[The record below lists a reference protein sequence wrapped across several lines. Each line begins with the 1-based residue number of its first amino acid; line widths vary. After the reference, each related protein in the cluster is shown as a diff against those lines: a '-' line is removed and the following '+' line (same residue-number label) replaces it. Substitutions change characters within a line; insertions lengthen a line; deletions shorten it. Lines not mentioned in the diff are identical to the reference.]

1 MRREGGA
8 SAAIE
13 GCGAGGEAD
22 LGPSRTHSA
31 GDACGAGTAGT
42 LLGPLAQLVR
52 NVASTVPMAERM
64 GPPYFVPGEGRTVPD
79 ASAALPPLG
88 ARIRVCY
95 NARMRVLST
104 TPEVVGALERFGASL
119 RSTFGSRLQEVTLF
133 GSRAR
138 GDAREDSD
146 VDVLVVIDELSERE
160 RGEVFD
166 LAWSASIRGDEY
178 VVLAPIPYSTAQA
191 CELRRREK
199 RLMREIAHHG
209 VPLRG
214 WP

>member
-1 MRREGGA
+1 M
-8 SAAIE
+8 
-13 GCGAGGEAD
+13 
-22 LGPSRTHSA
+22 
-31 GDACGAGTAGT
+31 
-42 LLGPLAQLVR
+42 
-52 NVASTVPMAERM
+52 
-64 GPPYFVPGEGRTVPD
+64 
-79 ASAALPPLG
+79 
-88 ARIRVCY
+88 RVCY
-95 NARMRVLST
+95 DALMGVLST

-119 RSTFGSRLQEVTLF
+119 RSRFGRRLQEVTLF

-166 LAWSASIRGDEY
+166 LAWSAGIQGDEY

-191 CELRRREK
+191 GELRRREK